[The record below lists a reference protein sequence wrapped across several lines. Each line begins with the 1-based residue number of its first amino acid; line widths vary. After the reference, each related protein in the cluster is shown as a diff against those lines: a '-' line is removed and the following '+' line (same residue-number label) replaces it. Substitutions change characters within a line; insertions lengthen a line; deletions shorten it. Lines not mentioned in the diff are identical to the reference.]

1 MSHEEEDTWM
11 FNEGF
16 VSNRAE
22 EDTCMS
28 HEEEDTWMFNE
39 GFVSN
44 RAEEDTCIC
53 IYMICE
59 ERRT

>member
-1 MSHEEEDTWM
+1 
-11 FNEGF
+11 
-16 VSNRAE
+16 
-22 EDTCMS
+22 MS